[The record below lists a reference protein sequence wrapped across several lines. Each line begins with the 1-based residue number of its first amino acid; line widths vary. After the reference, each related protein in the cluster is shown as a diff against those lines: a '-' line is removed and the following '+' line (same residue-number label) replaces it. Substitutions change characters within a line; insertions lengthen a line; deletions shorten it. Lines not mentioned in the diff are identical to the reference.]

1 MSESFDLDD
10 PFVDFTE
17 DDLDYLENVAK
28 ATQASQQHSIRQQ
41 QPIPLPRTTPFQNAF
56 PVVHEE
62 PTMEDDYGQFN
73 VDDEDLIIVDNT
85 IYEHPPPPPPPRL
98 SRFPRNIDQIAL
110 MEELAHLR
118 AETSRLK
125 LERDKFETL
134 AYSKDGKMDHLQ
146 RTLQKTKTEHESI
159 IQRHQRTSE
168 VEKRTLQQD
177 LEDRER
183 RLTALAADIEF
194 QKMELREAREIAN
207 RGGIIRPTSTNL
219 SNNNNSSN
227 NGDVG
232 SPTRKA
238 ARVVKGSGVKSPEA
252 KSRVGIFA
260 ARAFSKE
267 ESVGPPGRN
276 SNNVNYNKK
285 RKREEPRMITPEPVV
300 VAEDL
305 GEVDINRI
313 VMERVLRE
321 RSSWTLSDE
330 RFEVCSDKTG
340 ADDSLCAISWRIER
354 IMWRRFLSCRACRL
368 KLKNMQSRRS

>member
-1 MSESFDLDD
+1 MSESFDSDD
-10 PFVDFTE
+10 PFADFTA
-17 DDLDYLENVAK
+17 DDLDYLENVAI
-28 ATQASQQHSIRQQ
+28 ANQVLQQPSIQQQ
-41 QPIPLPRTTPFQNAF
+41 QPIPLPRTTSFQNAF

-62 PTMEDDYGQFN
+62 PTIEDDYGQFN
-73 VDDEDLIIVDNT
+73 VDDVDLIVEDNAT
-85 IYEHPPPPPPPRL
+85 YETLPSPLPRPRL

-134 AYSKDGKMDHLQ
+134 AYSQDGKMDHLQ
-146 RTLQKTKTEHESI
+146 RTLQKTKTEHESM
-159 IQRHQRTSE
+159 IQRLQRSSE
-168 VEKRTLQQD
+168 AEKQSLQKD

-183 RLTALAADIEF
+183 KLTALTADIEF

-207 RGGIIRPTSTNL
+207 RGGIIRPMTNL
-219 SNNNNSSN
+219 NNNNSN

-252 KSRVGIFA
+252 KSRVGIFS

-267 ESVGPPGRN
+267 ESVGPAGRSN
-276 SNNVNYNKK
+276 NNVNYNKK

-300 VAEDL
+300 VSEDL
-305 GEVDINRI
+305 SEVEINRI

-321 RSSWTLSDE
+321 RSSWSISDE

-340 ADDSLCAISWRIER
+340 ANDSLYAIFWRIES
-354 IMWRRFLSCRACRL
+354 IMWRRFLHYRLCRL
-368 KLKNMQSRRS
+368 RLKNMQSHPY